1 MYNAGG
7 PNAGHGHFP
16 PPSHQLLPHQQ
27 QQLQQFYP
35 NPYPQSAAPSP
46 SYIQPQGFQGPANQG
61 PRQQYLSNQSQGNGY
76 GRTPLMPP
84 PSTVPDDPFK
94 KPHLPQQRIS
104 ESQSQY
110 MQNGRLFLPSIAVF
124 NLRLN
129 VSGNMSRS
137 TDVFSHS
144 SAQSPPFNPRYNQQQ
159 SASSAS
165 TSSNIAITAPGE
177 ATRSPASSLEL
188 PASSMTAPAVPA
200 ASTGQLTTP
209 PESPLHAQ
217 VLSAQVNNISPQEQ
231 ERVDALLNVNNLL
244 LQEVQIL
251 QKAGLKAPA
260 PATLSSPQAKP
271 EGTTTTPTSTDPTE
285 AANQIPST
293 STTPTATTPAT
304 ATPTAPSSNN
314 PIQNQKKFVEY
325 MGRLKTNIYYL
336 VAINDQSKQKTRPPY
351 PTHLESPPAWIAEGL
366 KDEDKERFEALK
378 EGYAKLRELWPD
390 WKPQPRQQPQQSQQQ
405 QQQQQAQ
412 LQQALQE
419 QRQQAQQQ
427 QMQQQQQTQ
436 QPSS

>member
-1 MYNAGG
+1 MAYQNSYGARPGPHMYNAGG
-7 PNAGHGHFP
+7 PNAGHAHYP
-16 PPSHQLLPHQQ
+16 PPSHQDLPHQQ
-27 QQLQQFYP
+27 QQHQHQHQQLYP

-46 SYIQPQGFQGPANQG
+46 SYVQPQGFQGPANQG
-61 PRQQYLSNQSQGNGY
+61 PRQQYLSNQNQGNGN

-110 MQNGRLFLPSIAVF
+110 MQN
-124 NLRLN
+124 
-129 VSGNMSRS
+129 
-137 TDVFSHS
+137 
-144 SAQSPPFNPRYNQQQ
+144 AQSPPFNPRYNQQQ
-159 SASSAS
+159 STSSAS
-165 TSSNIAITAPGE
+165 TPSNVTITAPGE
-177 ATRSPASSLEL
+177 ATRSPASALEL

-217 VLSAQVNNISPQEQ
+217 VPSAQVNNISPQEQ
-231 ERVDALLNVNNLL
+231 ERVDALLNINNLL

-260 PATLSSPQAKP
+260 PTTLSSPQAKS

-405 QQQQQAQ
+405 QQQSQNQQQQAQ

-427 QMQQQQQTQ
+427 QMQQQQTQ